1 MLQFPP
7 FQTCERPCR
16 PAAGLCV
23 HLAFCKY
30 SVLLTLHVQSCL
42 PTASHLGPGRR
53 PSSFEFPTRMLA
65 AHACVR
71 VRSNT
76 QHTSGHSCGGAL
88 PRPGRTRASP
98 AAFRVAAPRAPRR
111 DGRAHRPSP
120 RASPSAALRRLHC
133 SAHRGAATPIEAL
146 PPAAPAHDPHPP
158 AAPVLAAAQPA
169 PGTHRRRRGS
179 VDAGR
184 PAGARSSPAQ
194 GRRVAARLRP
204 ARGDTAAAEE
214 RPGAADRGAPEPS
227 AVAASSAGGRRG
239 LGTAAGC
246 PTDQCA
252 RRKACGK
259 RDTRYAAALRAQYRE
274 PPHPPGATAR
284 RASSTRVLCRQ
295 TNATT
300 SDSNPGG
307 AARRPACGLAQAP
320 RRGSLPARPE
330 AVTDRLSESARGPTG
345 QPPSK
350 PPSRRTAVSA
360 LRRDGGSRQVSQ
372 RGAPCPGRRTPWR
385 STRRAPAPPDRHGI

>member
-98 AAFRVAAPRAPRR
+98 AAFRIAAPRAPRR

-158 AAPVLAAAQPA
+158 AAPALAAAQPA

-274 PPHPPGATAR
+274 LPPPPAPP
-284 RASSTRVLCRQ
+284 RA
-295 TNATT
+295 
-300 SDSNPGG
+300 
-307 AARRPACGLAQAP
+307 AQ
-320 RRGSLPARPE
+320 ARPE
-330 AVTDRLSESARGPTG
+330 SFAAKQTRRRAIRILGARRGGLPVASRRPRAEGASPRGPRPSPTG
-345 QPPSK
+345 Y
-350 PPSRRTAVSA
+350 PSRPGARPASRRPSPLRDA
-360 LRRDGGSRQVSQ
+360 L
-372 RGAPCPGRRTPWR
+372 P
-385 STRRAPAPPDRHGI
+385 